1 MEYHQCM
8 SGFLTRRHAGIG
20 LFLGSG
26 WGLQTSLLCNALPR
40 LQFSVQPLTLLL
52 KLVVGCT
59 KLCYGLLR
67 EQLFQRPLFNVLLLV
82 LFELGDETN
91 SPLQNRSFVLLAAR
105 DNLGQ
110 LVNAFVDS
118 LAASALHCI
127 RVNALY
133 LFRRSRRCISY
144 LLCGYPSASCA
155 TLLNQ
160 HSAWGWGEAVALRI
174 CVVVEEDE
182 IEHRS
187 GEEEAGSG

>member
-1 MEYHQCM
+1 MEYHQCV

-26 WGLQTSLLCNALPR
+26 WWLQTSLLCNALPR
-40 LQFSVQPLTLLL
+40 LQFSVQPLALLL

-91 SPLQNRSFVLLAAR
+91 SPLQNRSFVFLAAR

-127 RVNALY
+127 RVNVLY
-133 LFRRSRRCISY
+133 FFRRSRGISY
-144 LLCGYPSASCA
+144 LLCDYPSASYA

-160 HSAWGWGEAVALRI
+160 HSAWGWGEAVARRI
-174 CVVVEEDE
+174 CAVVEEDE
-182 IEHRS
+182 IERRS
-187 GEEEAGSG
+187 GEEEAGFG